1 MRDAHPDPPNSR
13 APDVQCHN
21 GWLVRPAVA
30 LCTPAMG
37 GLMSLT
43 SEVAGATTRSAV
55 SGARRENGATQDAA
69 LESQL
74 KDDSNGSRYGS

>member
-1 MRDAHPDPPNSR
+1 MSQR
-13 APDVQCHN
+13 
-21 GWLVRPAVA
+21 VA
-30 LCTPAMG
+30 STSGQGDSLHARNG

-55 SGARRENGATQDAA
+55 SGARREKGATQDAA